1 MKFTDGFWLARAG
14 GTTVY
19 AKEAYDF
26 RETPEELVVTALT
39 RVVVTRGAGIAPGV
53 GV

>member
-1 MKFTDGFWLARAG
+1 V
-14 GTTVY
+14 TTFH

-39 RVVVTRGAGIAPGV
+39 RVVVNRGNGLAPGF